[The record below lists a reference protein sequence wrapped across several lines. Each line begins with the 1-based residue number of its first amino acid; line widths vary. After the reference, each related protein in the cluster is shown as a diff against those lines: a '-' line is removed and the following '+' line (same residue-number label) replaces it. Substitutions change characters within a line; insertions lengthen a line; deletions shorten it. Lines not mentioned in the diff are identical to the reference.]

1 MDHLVKATAG
11 DVRIFAAV
19 TTELVQEAARRHGC
33 GALAT
38 AALGRTMTGAL
49 LLAANLK
56 EKECITVK
64 FRGDGPLGPIVA
76 DASADG
82 AARGYVANPAVELPL
97 TAGKL
102 SVGQGVGRGLLS
114 VTRFTTGTK
123 EPFTGTCEIFSGE
136 IAEDITQYLYQSEQ
150 TPSSVGLG
158 VLVGKD
164 GAAEAA
170 GGFLLQPLPGAAEE
184 TLDRLEANLKKVRP
198 VTAMIADGSGA
209 RDMIAEL
216 LDGFAIEYLSE
227 TELSFRCQCSK
238 RRTEDILMTLRHD
251 DLARLVEDGQAEV
264 CCQFCG
270 AKYQF
275 DKEELTALLHVADKL
290 RARRNAAGA

>member
-19 TTELVQEAARRHGC
+19 TTDLVREAAKRHGC

-64 FRGDGPLGPIVA
+64 FRGDGPLGPVVA
-76 DASADG
+76 DASSDG
-82 AARGYVANPAVELPL
+82 AVRGYVANPAVELPL

-114 VTRFTTGTK
+114 VTRFTTGTP
-123 EPFTGTCEIFSGE
+123 EPFTGSCEIFSGE
-136 IAEDITQYLYQSEQ
+136 IAEDITRYLYQSEQ

-184 TLDRLEANLKKVRP
+184 TLDRLEANLKAARP
-198 VTAMIADGSGA
+198 VTAMVAAGLDAKG
-209 RDMIAEL
+209 MIAGL
-216 LDGFAIEYLSE
+216 LDGFDIEYLA
-227 TELSFRCQCSK
+227 TTDLSFRCQCSK

-251 DLARLVEDGQAEV
+251 DLAQLVEDGQAEV

-270 AKYQF
+270 AKYRF

-290 RARRNAAGA
+290 RARRAAAE